1 MVIRYLPNVENELSH
16 HGIKGQKWGIRRFQN
31 KDGSL
36 TNKGKKRYVL
46 SYKDRMERKIN
57 RDFEKNKAEGITK
70 DKSESAE
77 MTIRKESRKIGFQS
91 VLRMV
96 IPPVLVATGS
106 AAVAAMTSNPI
117 WLLGIAAAPVTGAAI
132 NAAGFAVDAYK
143 NMKLGDLQD
152 KYGVP
157 DSKKVRLT

>member
-1 MVIRYLPNVENELSH
+1 MVVRYLSNVENELSH

-36 TNKGKKRYVL
+36 TTKGKKRYGL
-46 SYKDRMERKIN
+46 SYESRLERKID
-57 RDFEKNKAEGITK
+57 REFEKNKTEGITK

-77 MTIRKESRKIGFQS
+77 MTLRKQQRRIGLQAAGRA
-91 VLRMV
+91 V
-96 IPPVLVATGS
+96 GS
-106 AAVAAMTSNPI
+106 FTIAAGSMAVAALTGNPI
-117 WLLGIAAAPVTGAAI
+117 WLAGLAAFPATVLPSSLIDT
-132 NAAGFAVDAYK
+132 YK
-143 NMKLGDLQD
+143 NMKIGDLQD